1 MNTLFFLCLFKN
13 TFWAIACFFSLW
25 DTSYV
30 TNCTVESIRSTIDN
44 FLKTNADVSKIPFV
58 KNISKSGL
66 HIAGITIPLMR
77 KLSKTLSLFPFEF
90 VLKTLNLSSLDE
102 QMLFS
107 FCCSNYSKTLGSSF
121 PFEKYICELLSSV
134 DSWIV
139 TDSIACPLFC
149 TDKNSCRSFCQKLL
163 SSKLLFYR
171 RTAFILAMKYLLSD
185 DYTPFLKTSILSFGK
200 TAEYY
205 LQMAIAWLLQC
216 LYIDFKQL
224 LLDLL
229 AEQTICLDIKLKAI
243 SKIIDSRKTSLTD
256 KLLFKQLRANLKT
269 VS

>member
-1 MNTLFFLCLFKN
+1 M
-13 TFWAIACFFSLW
+13 
-25 DTSYV
+25 

-44 FLKTNADVSKIPFV
+44 FFKANAVASKIPFI

-66 HIAGITIPLMR
+66 HIAGVTVPLMR
-77 KLSKTLSLFPFEF
+77 KLSNTLSLFPFDV

-107 FCCSNYSKTLGSSF
+107 FCCSNYSKNLGSSF
-121 PFEKYICELLSSV
+121 PFEKYICDLLSYV

-139 TDSIACPLFC
+139 TDSIACPLFY
-149 TDKNSCRSFCQKLL
+149 TDKNSCLSFCQKLL

-185 DYTPFLKTSILSFGK
+185 EYTPFLKTSILSFGK
-200 TAEYY
+200 TSEYY
-205 LQMAIAWLLQC
+205 LQMAIAWLLQT
-216 LYIDFKQL
+216 LYIEFKQL

-229 AEQTICLDIKLKAI
+229 ADQTICLDIKLKAI
-243 SKIIDSRKTSLTD
+243 SKIIDSRKTSLSD
-256 KLLFKQLRANLKT
+256 KLLFKQLRADLKI